1 MNNLLNKTI
10 HLEQRMAQRGSKPI
24 LFNLV
29 IEYGSRSKAPH
40 GAYYYY
46 FSTKSIEKMKAAEV
60 EWRLICDVEK
70 KKNMRFVVSC
80 DNQSGITVV
89 HMNKKRKRI
98 Y

>member
-98 Y
+98 H

>member
-1 MNNLLNKTI
+1 MNNLLNKTK

-24 LFNLV
+24 LFNLA

-80 DNQSGITVV
+80 DNQTGVTVV

-98 Y
+98 H

>member
-1 MNNLLNKTI
+1 MNNLLNKTL

-98 Y
+98 H

>member
-1 MNNLLNKTI
+1 MNNLSNKTL
-10 HLEQRMAQRGSKPI
+10 HLEQRMAQRGIKPI
-24 LFNLV
+24 IFNLAL
-29 IEYGSRSKAPH
+29 EYGCRSKAPH
-40 GAYYYY
+40 GAEYYY

-98 Y
+98 H

>member
-1 MNNLLNKTI
+1 MNNLLNKTK
-10 HLEQRMAQRGSKPI
+10 HLEHRMAQRGSKPI
-24 LFNLV
+24 LFNLA

-46 FSTKSIEKMKAAEV
+46 FSTKSIEKMKAEEV
-60 EWRLICDVEK
+60 EWRLICDIEK

-98 Y
+98 H